1 MDTYHSH
8 ADAKMEALKALI
20 AFLIVSIGVYLGFKQ
35 VAPPDSLPADASP
48 QVLSSGRAMKHLR
61 SIAQRLLG
69 AKAFVD
75 AHPTAKEVKVAL
87 NFEARGNGGPSIMFE
102 TSPDNGWLIG
112 AFAQAAPYPIANSLS
127 EEIYGRLP
135 NDTDLTVFKDAG
147 IAGLNF
153 AYLKGINSYPHTT
166 G

>member
-1 MDTYHSH
+1 MIQPRGNWLTDQRCADGPGGPFPMDTYHSH

-35 VAPPDSLPADASP
+35 VAPPDSLSADASP
-48 QVLSSGRAMKHLR
+48 QVFSSGRAVKHLR
-61 SIAQRLLG
+61 AIAQRLLG

-112 AFAQAAPYPIANSLS
+112 ALRKRLHIRSPIHFQRR
-127 EEIYGRLP
+127 Y
-135 NDTDLTVFKDAG
+135 
-147 IAGLNF
+147 
-153 AYLKGINSYPHTT
+153 T
-166 G
+166 GACRMTPT

>member
-35 VAPPDSLPADASP
+35 VAPPDSLSADASP
-48 QVLSSGRAMKHLR
+48 QVFSSGRAVKHLR
-61 SIAQRLLG
+61 AIAQRLLG

-112 AFAQAAPYPIANSLS
+112 ALRKRLHIRSPIHFQRR
-127 EEIYGRLP
+127 Y
-135 NDTDLTVFKDAG
+135 
-147 IAGLNF
+147 
-153 AYLKGINSYPHTT
+153 T
-166 G
+166 GACRMTPT